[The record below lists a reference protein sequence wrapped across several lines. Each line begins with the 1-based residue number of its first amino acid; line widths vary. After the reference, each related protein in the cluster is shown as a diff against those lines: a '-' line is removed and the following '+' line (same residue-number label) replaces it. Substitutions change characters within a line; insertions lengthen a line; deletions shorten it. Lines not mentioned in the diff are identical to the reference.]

1 MRVVLDTD
9 VVLSGFMS
17 PDGASRQLL
26 LGALDRNF
34 SLLLSTTLLVEY
46 EAVLRRS
53 ENLFRMGVQGDEVLE
68 VLDGLAGCCVPVS
81 FDYRWRPTG
90 AHGDDELVVET
101 AINGN
106 ADAIATFNLKDM
118 QRAVS
123 RFGIPAV
130 RPGVL
135 LRRMRG

>member
-68 VLDGLAGCCVPVS
+68 VLDGLAG
-81 FDYRWRPTG
+81 
-90 AHGDDELVVET
+90 
-101 AINGN
+101 
-106 ADAIATFNLKDM
+106 
-118 QRAVS
+118 
-123 RFGIPAV
+123 
-130 RPGVL
+130 
-135 LRRMRG
+135 